1 MKPTH
6 NNMKTEEKLNNL
18 FQTLRDEPLSTG
30 ISDVAGWVNTPN
42 PVSSFK
48 IVKSV
53 STIKKIVMMSSLI
66 SSAIVGSI
74 LLFSPEKPA
83 IEPIGKNS
91 PPPVQA
97 EKLQPVPI
105 EKPDTQTALPSRKP
119 SEPASLPELIHPSV
133 KELVAE
139 EPEPTEP
146 ATLNLAATVA
156 MAPAETS
163 ASSSGFWKAE
173 NNSLNVDTTFRG
185 VRKIVY
191 RASYNDKIVLRGSR
205 RKDVGLHFH
214 YQFKVKGLFK
224 WTNEQLP
231 ELSYELKDSVLTVRR
246 KYEPGNTIGFTVFIS
261 RTDSM
266 RFDVPDD
273 IPLDIQT
280 GYGDIAVQSMHRNP
294 VKLNTAYG
302 DVETRNTSGSMD
314 INTSYGDIRLNDAQG
329 EIEARTAYGDIYGSK
344 ILAAQKCNLQ
354 TSMGDI
360 KVQILNPM
368 QDFSLD
374 AKASIGDVKIDR
386 DDLTIKS
393 ENHIKIGNGPVKLQL
408 KSSIGDVIIR

>member
-1 MKPTH
+1 MKA
-6 NNMKTEEKLNNL
+6 EEKLNHL
-18 FQTLRDEPLSTG
+18 FKTLRDEPLTTG
-30 ISDVAGWVNTPN
+30 ISDVVVWVNTPN

-53 STIKKIVMMSSLI
+53 STIKKIVIMSSLI
-66 SSAIVGSI
+66 SSAIVGSF
-74 LLFSPEKPA
+74 LLFFPEKPA
-83 IEPIGKNS
+83 NEPIRKNAL
-91 PPPVQA
+91 PPVQA
-97 EKLQPVPI
+97 EKLQPIPI
-105 EKPDTQTALPSRKP
+105 EKPKTRTALPSRKS
-119 SEPASLPELIHPSV
+119 SEQASLPALIHPSV

-139 EPEPTEP
+139 EPEATTP
-146 ATLNLAATVA
+146 ATLNPAAPVT

-173 NNSLNVDTTFRG
+173 NHSLNVDTSFRG

-214 YQFKVKGLFK
+214 YQYKVKGLFK

-246 KYEPGNTIGFTVFIS
+246 KYEPGNTVGLAVFIS
-261 RTDSM
+261 RTDLMS
-266 RFDVPDD
+266 FEVPDD
-273 IPLDIQT
+273 IPLDIET
-280 GYGDIAVQSMHRNP
+280 KYGDIAVQSTQGNP

-302 DVETRNTSGSMD
+302 DVETRNTSGSID
-314 INTSYGDIRLNDAQG
+314 IKTSYGDIRLVDAQG
-329 EIEARTAYGDIYGSK
+329 KIEARTAYGDISGSK
-344 ILAAQKCNLQ
+344 ILAAQQCNLQ

-360 KVQILNPM
+360 KVQMLNPM

-374 AKASIGDVKIDR
+374 AKTAMGDVKIDR
-386 DDLTIKS
+386 DDMAIKS
-393 ENHIKIGNGPVKLQL
+393 ENHIKIGNGPVNLRL
-408 KSSIGDVIIR
+408 SSSFGDVIIR